1 MNMRGGALAGGALAA
16 LAAVFVAGVLLAAY
30 DFNYG
35 LAPNECI
42 EFPENPLYTEVR
54 MGPADAGV
62 RHGEPR
68 RHSLLG
74 EILDEN
80 GGADNGNNDNY
91 NGVDDPPYRLMH
103 VLPQGAVSLRRALSE
118 AEIQCILSIFTLLLF
133 FV

>member
-54 MGPADAGV
+54 MG
-62 RHGEPR
+62 
-68 RHSLLG
+68 
-74 EILDEN
+74 
-80 GGADNGNNDNY
+80 
-91 NGVDDPPYRLMH
+91 
-103 VLPQGAVSLRRALSE
+103 
-118 AEIQCILSIFTLLLF
+118 LLL
-133 FV
+133 